1 MTARPIAVKPR
12 VLVVDDNEQMR
23 QVIESMLELMEFEV
37 ELAGDGATAVAMTG
51 VTPYALVLMDVE
63 MPVMDG
69 LAATAAIRNR
79 EQAELVPAVPII
91 GITGHAGTGTTV
103 LCRRAGMDDVM
114 LKPFALSQLEEKLH
128 ALVDARIN

>member
-91 GITGHAGTGTTV
+91 GITGHAGTGTTM

>member
-1 MTARPIAVKPR
+1 MKPR

-91 GITGHAGTGTTV
+91 GITGHAGTGTTM